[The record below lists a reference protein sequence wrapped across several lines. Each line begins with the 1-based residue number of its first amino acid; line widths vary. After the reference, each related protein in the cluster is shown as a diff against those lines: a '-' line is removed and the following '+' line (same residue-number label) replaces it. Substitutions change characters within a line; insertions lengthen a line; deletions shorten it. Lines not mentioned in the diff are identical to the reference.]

1 MIESWLLV
9 HVRVDRFARSRV
21 GMNTTVNIRKVLIFV
36 ALTFLSSWLLAAGFY
51 ALGGRLNS
59 PVAVVVLLIY
69 MFMPMTMAIIVQ
81 KVIYKEPL
89 KEPLGISFRPNRWF
103 LVGWL
108 LPPVVAFAT
117 IGVSLLLPGVEYS
130 PGMAGFFE
138 RFGSALTPQQL
149 EEAKRQLAALPI
161 HVIWIALLQGLIAG
175 ITINAVAGFGE
186 ELGWRGLLQREL
198 GYLGFWRSSALIGL
212 IWGVWHAPIIIQGYN
227 YPQHPLAGVLMMTIF
242 TLLLSPIFSYVR
254 LKAKSVIA
262 AAIIHGSLN
271 GTVGLAIMVIRGG
284 NDLTVGV
291 TGLAGFIV
299 LAVANAGIFIYDRVV
314 ASEPVVMN

>member
-1 MIESWLLV
+1 
-9 HVRVDRFARSRV
+9 
-21 GMNTTVNIRKVLIFV
+21 MNTTVNIRKVLIFV

-108 LPPVVAFAT
+108 LPPIVGFAT

-175 ITINAVAGFGE
+175 TTINAVAGFGE

-271 GTVGLAIMVIRGG
+271 GTVGLAIMVIKGG

-299 LAVANAGIFIYDRVV
+299 LAAANAGIFVYDRVV

>member
-1 MIESWLLV
+1 
-9 HVRVDRFARSRV
+9 
-21 GMNTTVNIRKVLIFV
+21 MNTTVNIRKVLIFV
-36 ALTFLSSWLLAAGFY
+36 VLTFLSSWLLAAGFY

-89 KEPLGISFRPNRWF
+89 KEPLGISFKPNRWF

-242 TLLLSPIFSYVR
+242 TLLLSPIFGYVR

>member
-1 MIESWLLV
+1 
-9 HVRVDRFARSRV
+9 
-21 GMNTTVNIRKVLIFV
+21 MNTTVNIRKVLIFV

-117 IGVSLLLPGVEYS
+117 IGVSLLLPGVDYS

-271 GTVGLAIMVIRGG
+271 GTVGLAIMVIKGG

-299 LAVANAGIFIYDRVV
+299 LAAANAGIFVYDRVV